1 MYYIVVYVYYIVVVL
16 MLCRVQMRHPLYR
29 LYQEVE
35 TFRSRAISDTH
46 MTVVKME
53 DARTEYRGA
62 LLWMNDVSVKLDPE
76 AYNKLDNFR
85 KVSYC
90 LIISTQ

>member
-85 KVSYC
+85 KVG
-90 LIISTQ
+90 